1 MRYIPR
7 GYTKEDLRK
16 MYLEQNMRRE
26 DIAKR
31 YNISISCVDKD
42 VQKYGFRKSKEL
54 ISAQFEKKVDKNA
67 LYQYYIVEN
76 HTNDQTAQH
85 FKIDERTLRRKM
97 RKYGIIKS
105 QEQQLEALK
114 REQFQKYGTWFP
126 SSEYYQKNVKDKML
140 NTMKITCMN
149 KYGVEYT
156 CLNHEVMS
164 KSSQKYFYEN
174 EIFDSS
180 WELALWIYAKDH
192 QEPIIRNPCRF
203 EYLLDN
209 QIHYYYPDFE
219 YKGILLEI
227 KGDHLFNKDN
237 KLQNVHKQHTRKDEC
252 KQRCMDENHIVV
264 WKQAEVQ
271 FAINYV
277 NQKYGKNY
285 LKSFKK
291 RSKRVLKN

>member
-54 ISAQFEKKVDKNA
+54 ISAQFEKKVDTNA

-114 REQFQKYGTWFP
+114 REQFKKYAGIRYGADYSRLWFADSRAADESAGAFHP
-126 SSEYYQKNVKDKML
+126 SGKQ
-140 NTMKITCMN
+140 
-149 KYGVEYT
+149 
-156 CLNHEVMS
+156 
-164 KSSQKYFYEN
+164 N
-174 EIFDSS
+174 E
-180 WELALWIYAKDH
+180 
-192 QEPIIRNPCRF
+192 P
-203 EYLLDN
+203 
-209 QIHYYYPDFE
+209 
-219 YKGILLEI
+219 G
-227 KGDHLFNKDN
+227 
-237 KLQNVHKQHTRKDEC
+237 
-252 KQRCMDENHIVV
+252 
-264 WKQAEVQ
+264 
-271 FAINYV
+271 
-277 NQKYGKNY
+277 
-285 LKSFKK
+285 
-291 RSKRVLKN
+291 